1 LYALLSK
8 VDKYKFILIILNA
21 LLLFVSDNS
30 DVSNI
35 ALHQKQSNFLNI
47 PAASARFG
55 LLIETIL
62 IIIASTG
69 SLLLTLLTNGTSQRR
84 MSDIDSKKR

>member
-1 LYALLSK
+1 MLLSR
-8 VDKYKFILIILNA
+8 VAKYKFILIIPNA
-21 LLLFVSDNS
+21 LLLFVSESS

-47 PAASARFG
+47 LAASARFG

-62 IIIASTG
+62 IIIATTG